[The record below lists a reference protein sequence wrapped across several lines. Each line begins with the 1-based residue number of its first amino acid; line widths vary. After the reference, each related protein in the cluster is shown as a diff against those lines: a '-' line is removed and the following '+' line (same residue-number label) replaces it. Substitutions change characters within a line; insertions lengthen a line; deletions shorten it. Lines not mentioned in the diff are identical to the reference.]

1 MGESEGESKKERM
14 REREEE
20 KQSVRDPLSSL
31 VPEIEN
37 SQVFWDIKWNV
48 EPQEQGN
55 EHTPATAHT
64 QFYSHSLTWTAPG
77 RMALTLIS
85 LTLC

>member
-1 MGESEGESKKERM
+1 MLIAFSILPGERKMGESKGESKKERM

-48 EPQEQGN
+48 
-55 EHTPATAHT
+55 
-64 QFYSHSLTWTAPG
+64 
-77 RMALTLIS
+77 
-85 LTLC
+85 